1 MGFFSFI
8 LFLLIALLVLI
19 IIGSVQEFALW
30 CVTKKSH
37 EFIVMIIPAMLSV
50 ILFAA
55 TTVGTY
61 FVLRL
66 FNINAINIIYSMI
79 MKWEYSFNSYIYII
93 ISYILCFILFI
104 LLQAFCLNLS
114 NIDYKKIY
122 NFFKTKLFK
131 KENVRSLNTAKNEQ
145 TETSLIEIP
154 NNPKIGFFYTF
165 SASLFAFSICFFST
179 LLLMYIGTLIGGSYI
194 L

>member
-8 LFLLIALLVLI
+8 VFLLIALLVLI

-30 CVTKKSH
+30 CVTKRSH
-37 EFIVMIIPAMLSV
+37 EFVTMIIPAMLSV
-50 ILFAA
+50 ILFA
-55 TTVGTY
+55 TTTLGTY

-66 FNINAINIIYSMI
+66 FNINAVNVIYSMI
-79 MKWEYSFNSYIYII
+79 MKWDYSFNSYIYII

-104 LLQAFCLNLS
+104 ILQAFCLNLS

-131 KENVRSLNTAKNEQ
+131 KEGVKSLNVAENEQ
-145 TETSLIEIP
+145 TQTSLIEIP
-154 NNPKIGFFYTF
+154 NKPKIGFFYSF
-165 SASLFAFSICFFST
+165 SASLFTFSICFFST
-179 LLLMYIGTLIGGSYI
+179 LLLMYVGTLIGGNYI

>member
-8 LFLLIALLVLI
+8 MFLLIALLVLI

-30 CVTKKSH
+30 CVTKRSH
-37 EFIVMIIPAMLSV
+37 EFVTMIIPAMLSV
-50 ILFAA
+50 ILFA
-55 TTVGTY
+55 TTTLGTY

-66 FNINAINIIYSMI
+66 FNINAVNVIYSMI

-104 LLQAFCLNLS
+104 ILQAFCLNLS

-131 KENVRSLNTAKNEQ
+131 KEEVKSLNVAENEQ
-145 TETSLIEIP
+145 TQTSLIEIP
-154 NNPKIGFFYTF
+154 NKPKIGFFYAF
-165 SASLFAFSICFFST
+165 SASLFTFSICFFST
-179 LLLMYIGTLIGGSYI
+179 LLLIYVGTLIGGNYI

>member
-8 LFLLIALLVLI
+8 VFLLIALLVLI

-30 CVTKKSH
+30 CVTKRSH
-37 EFIVMIIPAMLSV
+37 EFVTMIIPAMLSV
-50 ILFAA
+50 ILFA
-55 TTVGTY
+55 TTTLGTY

-66 FNINAINIIYSMI
+66 FNINAVNVIYSMI
-79 MKWEYSFNSYIYII
+79 MKWDYSFNSYIYII

-104 LLQAFCLNLS
+104 ILQAFCLNLS

-131 KENVRSLNTAKNEQ
+131 KEEVKSLNAAENEQ
-145 TETSLIEIP
+145 TQTSLIEIP
-154 NNPKIGFFYTF
+154 NKPKIGFFYSF
-165 SASLFAFSICFFST
+165 SASLFTFSICFFST
-179 LLLMYIGTLIGGSYI
+179 LLLMYVGTLIGGNYI

>member
-8 LFLLIALLVLI
+8 MFLLIALLVLI

-30 CVTKKSH
+30 CVTKRSH
-37 EFIVMIIPAMLSV
+37 EFVTMIIPAMLSV
-50 ILFAA
+50 ILFA
-55 TTVGTY
+55 TTTIGTY

-66 FNINAINIIYSMI
+66 FNINAVNVIYSMI

-104 LLQAFCLNLS
+104 ILQAFCLNLS

-122 NFFKTKLFK
+122 NFFKTKLFE
-131 KENVRSLNTAKNEQ
+131 KENVKSLNVAENEQ
-145 TETSLIEIP
+145 TQTSLIEIP
-154 NNPKIGFFYTF
+154 NKPKIGFFYSF
-165 SASLFAFSICFFST
+165 SASLFTFSICFFST
-179 LLLMYIGTLIGGSYI
+179 LLLIYVGTLIGGNYI